1 MESYENARARNPNRG
16 VKMPKRRKSEF
27 EYIMS
32 IGDELGKYVD
42 QWIAVVGE
50 KIIAS
55 DEDIVNVYR
64 KAKEEC
70 ATETPFIMKV
80 PSDRVMVL

>member
-1 MESYENARARNPNRG
+1 
-16 VKMPKRRKSEF
+16 
-27 EYIMS
+27 MS
-32 IGDELGKYVD
+32 IGEELGKYVD
-42 QWIAVVGE
+42 KWIAVVGE

-55 DEDIVNVYR
+55 DENIVNVYR
-64 KAKEEC
+64 KAKEEY

>member
-1 MESYENARARNPNRG
+1 
-16 VKMPKRRKSEF
+16 MPKRKKSEY

-42 QWIAVVGE
+42 KWIAVVGDR
-50 KIIAS
+50 IIAS
-55 DEDIVNVYR
+55 DEKIVNVYR
-64 KAKEEC
+64 KAKEEH